1 MLVRK
6 CDLCNH
12 IIGDEIGY
20 MVEIFRTSMP
30 RGAEERTKAP
40 NTTVEICS
48 ECAQA
53 IYATLNERM
62 TFEKKE
68 VENDYYN
75 K

>member
-20 MVEIFRTSMP
+20 MVEIYRTSMP
-30 RGAEERTKAP
+30 RGATVRNTAID
-40 NTTVEICS
+40 TTVEICS

-68 VENDYYN
+68 EQETE

>member
-6 CDLCNH
+6 CDVCNH
-12 IIGDEIGY
+12 IIGNEVGY
-20 MVEIFRTSMP
+20 MVDIFRTSLP
-30 RGAEERTKAP
+30 IGAEVRTKAID
-40 NTTVEICS
+40 TTVEICS

-68 VENDYYN
+68 EQET
-75 K
+75 